1 MQPAGRVAVDVH
13 VLPDDGHKYPGLSKG
28 LVNDVLHLRLCCGAQ
43 KDGMGLGGRAS
54 DIANCL
60 NDILDYT
67 VAKAKVL
74 SNSRAVD
81 LAARPTPARRAATQ
95 STPVC
100 LILWGLLPVVHDL
113 AAPQEAQDLPRVGLL
128 QCQDQALVEQDAEAL
143 QEEICPVRD
152 RRGIWVVLVAAR
164 DPMVMLHGD
173 VSEHSPQKQSGGVH
187 AAQLLQIVRA

>member
-13 VLPDDGHKYPGLSKG
+13 VLPDGGHEHPGLSKG
-28 LVNDVLHLRLCCGAQ
+28 RCDDVLHLPLCRGAQ
-43 KDGMGLGGRAS
+43 GEGLGLGGRAS

-74 SNSRAVD
+74 SSSRAVD
-81 LAARPTPARRAATQ
+81 LLTR

-100 LILWGLLPVVHDL
+100 LIVWGLLPVVHDL

-128 QCQDQALVEQDAEAL
+128 QRQDQALVEQDAEAL

-173 VSEHSPQKQSGGVH
+173 VSEHSPQKQSGG
-187 AAQLLQIVRA
+187 AFAPPNSCR